1 MERHVSP
8 YNKPLQLKKAPIF
21 CDVTLR
27 EGEQTA
33 GVAFTQAQ
41 RKHLVGLLD
50 KAHIRQIQLY
60 NTWRGDKVDEA
71 MMAINQELSALP
83 RQTIKTEVLNF
94 NTTDLAK
101 LKEMIDLQAQT
112 HPDIIHASFS
122 LQAAGEAELQERER
136 KIQETAYY
144 IAGKGIECNISLL
157 DATRAPAEILVRM
170 TKAAA
175 AAGAARV
182 RLADTVGVAEPGGIQ
197 AMSELAV
204 QAIGNGPTIL
214 GIHTHNDFGL
224 ALADALAGLKGG
236 ATLVDGSL
244 NGLGERCGNAS
255 LIEIVLAL
263 EGLYGI
269 STGINLKALRNLSDY
284 AAEISGIPVAP
295 NAPFMGKYAFSD
307 NLPAHVL
314 LSAKDPY
321 AVQGFLP
328 EEIGQK
334 RLAFLTPKTTLEV
347 LALLCRRNHIAATEQ
362 QLPLL
367 YQQIC
372 LRCREGS
379 KVVLTEEDLP
389 ALAEAAG
396 LK

>member
-41 RKHLVGLLD
+41 RKHLVELLD
-50 KAHIRQIQLY
+50 KAHIHQVQLY

-71 MMAINQELSALP
+71 MMAINQELCALP
-83 RQTIKTEVLNF
+83 RQTIRTEVLNF

-122 LQAAGEAELQERER
+122 LQSASEAELQERER

-197 AMSELAV
+197 AMSERAV

-236 ATLVDGSL
+236 AALVDGSL

-255 LIEIVLAL
+255 LIEIILAL

-269 STGINLKALRNLSDY
+269 STGIDLKALKGLADY

-347 LALLCRRNHIAATEQ
+347 LALLCRRNHIGVTEQ

-372 LRCREGS
+372 LRCSEGS

-396 LK
+396 L

>member
-8 YNKPLQLKKAPIF
+8 YNKPLILKNVPVF

-41 RKHLVGLLD
+41 RKHLVELLD
-50 KAHIRQIQLY
+50 AAHIHQVQLY

-71 MMAINQELSALP
+71 MMAINEELSALP
-83 RQTIKTEVLNF
+83 KKTIKTEVLNF
-94 NTTDLAK
+94 NTSDKAK
-101 LKEMIDLQAQT
+101 LKQMIDLQAQT

-122 LQAAGEAELQERER
+122 LKDASESELTEREH

-144 IAGKGIECNISLL
+144 IASKGIEANISLL
-157 DATRAPAEILVRM
+157 DATRAPEKILARM

-175 AAGAARV
+175 DAGAARV

-197 AMSELAV
+197 AMCETAV
-204 QAIGNGPTIL
+204 DAIGDGSTIL

-224 ALADALAGLKGG
+224 ALADAIAGLKGG

-255 LIEIVLAL
+255 LIEIILTL

-269 STGINLKALRNLSDY
+269 STGVDLKALKNLAEY
-284 AAEISGIPVAP
+284 AAEMSGIPVAP

-314 LSAKDPY
+314 LSAKDPF
-321 AVQGFLP
+321 AVEGFLP

-334 RLAFLTPKTTLEV
+334 RIAFLTPKTTLEV
-347 LALLCRRNHIAATEQ
+347 LDMLCKRNHIAVTEE
-362 QLPLL
+362 QLPSL
-367 YQQIC
+367 YQQISK
-372 LRCREGS
+372 RCSEDH

-389 ALAEAAG
+389 ALAKAAN
-396 LK
+396 L